1 MGASSDMGLLLGG
14 RLRLL
19 WDMYVD
25 KASSHVAS
33 FLYYLVG
40 TCSFPCF
47 LIISRTQFLFPL
59 LYRCAATAY
68 IFQLLLPWP
77 ACFLCQYVV
86 AVLQK
91 QFYLFFL
98 WRGSQQPATSRR
110 SLLCS
115 SRHLIPILCHCHCL
129 GSLEHMNFSGALLGF
144 FIGALGAVMQVKF
157 PIPCTGILSAL
168 GDSFLFFFCLFTRT
182 KCSAPFISRV
192 CLSQFAQKRFLPCL
206 VTSRQSADLPRTT

>member
-47 LIISRTQFLFPL
+47 LIISHTQFLFSL
-59 LYRCAATAY
+59 LYRCATGC
-68 IFQLLLPWP
+68 ILQLLLPWP
-77 ACFLCQYVV
+77 ACFLCQYVVVV

-110 SLLCS
+110 SLLC
-115 SRHLIPILCHCHCL
+115 
-129 GSLEHMNFSGALLGF
+129 
-144 FIGALGAVMQVKF
+144 
-157 PIPCTGILSAL
+157 
-168 GDSFLFFFCLFTRT
+168 
-182 KCSAPFISRV
+182 
-192 CLSQFAQKRFLPCL
+192 
-206 VTSRQSADLPRTT
+206 